1 MKPVQKRLSINVG
14 GFGGGG
20 GDKKN
25 VSLKVPT
32 PQIPPLI
39 KFEKEQNKKSDL
51 NQDILDKLYADVG
64 GEVDNLP

>member
-32 PQIPPLI
+32 P
-39 KFEKEQNKKSDL
+39 
-51 NQDILDKLYADVG
+51 
-64 GEVDNLP
+64 